1 MKTRTIL
8 VTWVCAVLFM
18 LPLTASASE
27 YPQKPVR
34 LIIPYK
40 PGGSS
45 DVIMRLT
52 ASHLEKYL
60 GTDIVVKNVPGA
72 GGSIGWTQASDAR
85 PDGYTITQL
94 TNAMLVKKA
103 IGASEVGV
111 EDFEAVA
118 NIGYVAL
125 TVSAKGDGPYASL
138 EDYRSAAMA
147 RPGEIGLAMGV
158 GTPAQFVAAQVE
170 NATQTELKLVNA
182 GGGAQKKASVL
193 GGHVDALIEPVAGVA
208 ALHDSGELRILAVLS
223 PDRLQFLPDVPTAR
237 EQGVDLV
244 SRLFYGIGV
253 PKGVPRDRK
262 DILAAAIRQLENDQ
276 EYREGLKK
284 IRFNWGFL
292 PESPFIQLIESEVE
306 NTQSL
311 ARDLGF

>member
-1 MKTRTIL
+1 MKRTFIAAL
-8 VTWVCAVLFM
+8 AC
-18 LPLTASASE
+18 TAIASLSQPTVASD

-34 LIIPYK
+34 LIIPYN

-52 ASHLEKYL
+52 AMQLEKYL
-60 GTDIVVKNVPGA
+60 GTEIVVKNVPGA
-72 GGSIGWTQASDAR
+72 GGSIGWTEASNAK

-111 EDFEAVA
+111 EDFDPVA
-118 NIGYVAL
+118 NIGFVAL
-125 TVSAKGDGPYASL
+125 TVSGKGDGPYGSLADYKAAAEAS
-138 EDYRSAAMA
+138 
-147 RPGEIGLAMGV
+147 PGEIGLAMGV

-170 NATQTELKLVNA
+170 KATGTDLKLVNA
-182 GGGAQKKASVL
+182 GGGAQKKTAVL

-223 PDRLQFLPDVPTAR
+223 PERLEFLPDVPTAR
-237 EQGVDLV
+237 EQGVELV
-244 SRLFYGIGV
+244 TRLFYGFGV
-253 PKGVPRDRK
+253 PKGVPEDRK
-262 DILAAAIRQLENDQ
+262 EILADAIRQLENDE
-276 EYREGLKK
+276 EYQDGLKK

-292 PESPFIQLIESEVE
+292 PAGPFSELIASEVDE
-306 NTQSL
+306 THTL
-311 ARDLGF
+311 ASDLGF